1 MLALMK
7 RNCILYFR
15 NRSGVI
21 FSLMGALISFI
32 LYLVF
37 LKDNIESS
45 WSRIDDTNQLLD
57 TWLMG
62 GTLAITGITTTLSS
76 LSQWTKDRE
85 SHVRQDLLITDL
97 GCWSLSFSYIL
108 SAALVGFVMQL
119 IMFAIMSSY
128 FYVADQVSLS
138 WSVWP
143 QLLAVMLLNTL
154 ISTLLNALLVSR
166 MRSVDNLGKLAT
178 VFGAAS
184 GFLVG
189 TYVPIGA
196 LPDFAQTLM
205 KCTPGAYIASLF
217 RQVLMADA
225 LKNNFSQSSA
235 REHFEKIMGIRL
247 DWQELL
253 TNVQTY
259 YIVVGIL
266 AIGLVLFSLQ
276 NALMQRRALV

>member
-1 MLALMK
+1 MFALIK
-7 RNCILYFR
+7 RNCMLYFR

-57 TWLMG
+57 TWLIG

-76 LSQWTKDRE
+76 LSQWTKDKE

-97 GCWSLSFSYIL
+97 GYWPLSFSYII
-108 SAALVGFVMQL
+108 SAALVGFAMQL
-119 IMFAIMSSY
+119 IMLAIMGSY
-128 FYVADQVSLS
+128 FYIVDQVSFS

-143 QLLAVMLLNTL
+143 QLIAIMLLNTL

-166 MRSVDNLGKLAT
+166 ISSVDNLGKLAT
-178 VFGAAS
+178 IFGAAS

-217 RQVLMADA
+217 RQVLMSDA
-225 LKNNFSQSSA
+225 LKDNFRQDSA
-235 REHFEKIMGIRL
+235 REHFEKLMGIRL
-247 DWQELL
+247 DWQDLL

-259 YIVVGIL
+259 YIVIGIL

-276 NALMQRRALV
+276 TALLQRRALV